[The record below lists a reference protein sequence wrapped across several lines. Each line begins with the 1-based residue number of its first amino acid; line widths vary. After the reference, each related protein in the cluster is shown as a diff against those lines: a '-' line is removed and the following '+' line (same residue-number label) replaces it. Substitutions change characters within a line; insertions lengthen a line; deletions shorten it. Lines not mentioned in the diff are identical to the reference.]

1 MPADV
6 PMLKIAQTLPA
17 TRAEGPGVR
26 FAIWFQGCPL
36 RCPECCNPEMLP
48 LDGGTEVQPR
58 ELIDQIA
65 WAQDEHS
72 IEGIT
77 LLGGEPFVHAAT
89 AAEVAEQVRKRGL
102 SVMVFTG
109 YELTTLRSASDVAVQ
124 RLLGQTDLLIDGPY
138 DRNRPDTSR
147 RWVGSTNQGIHFLT
161 DRYSMNDPCWSERDT
176 LEIRMQDGEVTVNG
190 FPADHAR
197 SLWKLTEQRS

>member
-1 MPADV
+1 M
-6 PMLKIAQTLPA
+6 
-17 TRAEGPGVR
+17 R

-48 LDGGTEVQPR
+48 FHGGTEVQPR
-58 ELIDQIA
+58 ALIDQIA
-65 WAQDEHS
+65 RAQHDHN

-77 LLGGEPFVHAAT
+77 LLGGEPFAHAGGAS
-89 AAEVAEQVRKRGL
+89 EVARQVRKRGL

-109 YELTTLRSASDVAVQ
+109 YELTTLQGASDTAVQ
-124 RLLGQTDLLIDGPY
+124 RLLCEIDLLIDGPY

-161 DRYSMNDPCWSERDT
+161 DRYSADDPCWPERDT
-176 LEIRMQDGEVTVNG
+176 LEIRMRDGEITVNG

-197 SLWKLTEQRS
+197 SLWHLDRRS